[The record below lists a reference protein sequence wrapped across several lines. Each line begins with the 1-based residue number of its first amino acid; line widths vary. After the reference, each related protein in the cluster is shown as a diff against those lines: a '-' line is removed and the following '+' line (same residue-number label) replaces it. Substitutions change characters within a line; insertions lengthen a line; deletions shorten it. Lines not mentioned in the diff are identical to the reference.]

1 MDIIREF
8 LPEIEQAEI
17 CYETHANELELTS
30 CRECYPFDQDDVE
43 GDEKDE
49 VSLNQEG
56 SLDIM
61 KKMLIKQKKIQT
73 GRGLYG
79 RFKGSYLIPVNPNSV
94 EAESKSIQ
102 IKQVTPV
109 EADANRAESEL
120 KDDNGMNKPHVK
132 LLKRIKGR
140 KRIKGGRKKKRVNE
154 KTSKKRTSP
163 KSKKKNGT
171 K

>member
-1 MDIIREF
+1 MNSQTYVTDPVMWENF
-8 LPEIEQAEI
+8 
-17 CYETHANELELTS
+17 YKNMSNKT
-30 CRECYPFDQDDVE
+30 FDPY
-43 GDEKDE
+43 KFR
-49 VSLNQEG
+49 
-56 SLDIM
+56 
-61 KKMLIKQKKIQT
+61 KQKKIQT

-163 KSKKKNGT
+163 KSKKKITPKKSKKRKLDHIDSVWKTVGQ
-171 K
+171 KKRRKL